1 MVAVGKGDR
10 AVGSAG
16 RGSVEERDTTAG
28 TWGQFH
34 WETLRDG
41 VGHASELSLHSVKE
55 AGVFILLLVFAI
67 G

>member
-1 MVAVGKGDR
+1 MVEVGKGDR
-10 AVGSAG
+10 AVESAG